1 MRITSSC
8 NMETKRIL
16 REAAAY
22 LKCCGVAFPDRE
34 AADVL
39 MDFLEIRSR
48 AQLASITLD
57 EHLIPAYWERIQKR
71 AQRYPTAYIHG
82 SVHFLGL
89 HLEVDSR
96 VLIPRME
103 TELLAEQIVKYLSDH
118 PHIQTFYDVCCGSG
132 CLGLSIK
139 KYCPNIQVILSDICS
154 KAVAVAK
161 TNAFKNN
168 LNVEILNGD
177 LFAPYSCP
185 GDAFVCNPPY
195 LSFDEILH
203 VDPEVRCHEP
213 WKALVGG
220 SSGLEFYERI
230 ANELNTILLPR
241 GVGWLEIGYKQG
253 SSVKRI
259 FANRGI
265 SGNIYQDLSGCDRIF
280 FLENH
285 ASDAVSS

>member
-1 MRITSSC
+1 
-8 NMETKRIL
+8 METKRIL

-22 LKCCGVAFPDRE
+22 LKYCGVAFPDRE
-34 AADVL
+34 AADIL
-39 MDFLEIRSR
+39 MDLLEISSR
-48 AQLASITLD
+48 AQLVSVLLND
-57 EHLIPAYWERIQKR
+57 DLIPIYWERVQKR
-71 AQRYPTAYIHG
+71 ARRYPTAYIHG

-103 TELLAEQIVKYLSDH
+103 TELLAEQIIKYLIKH

-139 KYCPNIQVILSDICS
+139 KYCPDIKVILSDICP

-161 TNAFKNN
+161 ANAFKNN
-168 LNVEILNGD
+168 LNVEILSGD
-177 LFAPYSCP
+177 LFSPYSFP

-195 LSFDEILH
+195 LSFDEILNA
-203 VDPEVRCHEP
+203 DPEVRCHEP
-213 WKALVGG
+213 WRALAGG
-220 SSGLEFYERI
+220 NSGLEFYERI
-230 ANELNTILLPR
+230 ASDLNSILSPR

-253 SSVKRI
+253 NAIKRI
-259 FANRGI
+259 FSNYGV
-265 SGNIYQDLSGCDRIF
+265 SGSIHQDLSGYDRFF

-285 ASDAVSS
+285 ASDTVSS